1 METREDKKERNEAQ
15 WDEQTRRA
23 MLATGVLFIL
33 TFITS
38 IVGLL
43 LYGPVLDNSTYVLGT
58 GHDTRIA
65 FGALCEVG
73 LIITNIGTAIALY
86 PVMKRYSETI
96 SLAYVATRIFE
107 SMTIAVGMF
116 ALLSVVTLRQDF
128 VGADAAG
135 AATLVTVAGA
145 LVAIHD
151 WTFLFGP
158 AFCAGFGNG
167 ILVGYLMYK
176 SGIIPRRLALLGLVA
191 GPLALATAVAVLFG
205 AYEQTSLPSF
215 IVTVPEIV
223 WESVLGI
230 YLTVK
235 ALRLGRRTGA
245 LEIRPEGAAGG
256 LSATAPNA

>member
-1 METREDKKERNEAQ
+1 METRGYKQELNESQ

-43 LYGPVLDNSTYVLGT
+43 LYGPVLDDSTYVLGT
-58 GHDTRIA
+58 SHDTRIA

-73 LIITNIGTAIALY
+73 LVITNIGTAIALY

-96 SLAYVATRIFE
+96 SLAYVASRIFE
-107 SMTIAVGMF
+107 STIIAVGMV

-128 VGADAAG
+128 VGADATQ
-135 AATLVTVAGA
+135 AASLVTAAAA

-176 SGIIPRRLALLGLVA
+176 SGIMPRRLAILGLVA

-215 IVTVPEIV
+215 IVTVPEIA
-223 WESVLGI
+223 WESIIGI

-235 ALRLGRRTGA
+235 ALRLGRGA
-245 LEIRPEGAAGG
+245 GAVGLRAESAGG
-256 LSATAPNA
+256 GLAATSPNA